1 MSKRRITFAVTFVLD
16 VPENQLPR
24 FVDNE
29 LVPIEDLCL
38 SDFLRDPFEDVLE
51 DGIDLITYETGEV
64 TEIA

>member
-16 VPENQLPR
+16 VPENQFPR
-24 FVDNE
+24 FM
-29 LVPIEDLCL
+29 EDLCFE
-38 SDFLRDPFEDVLE
+38 DFLRAPFTDDALE